1 LIKVKPDTGF
11 DEDADA
17 LTPNKLYTVE
27 DPPFEFAGHWVV
39 GVVNDEGRMAA
50 YVLERF
56 TQAKQA
62 SDVGKEEYDD
72 IMKAEGAYA
81 DATGD
86 T

>member
-1 LIKVKPDTGF
+1 
-11 DEDADA
+11 
-17 LTPNKLYTVE
+17 
-27 DPPFEFAGHWVV
+27 
-39 GVVNDEGRMAA
+39 VVNDEGRMAA